1 MIYSS
6 SAAHSIRTGTGT
18 KDLLSRQEYFF
29 PTEVY
34 HAGVRMPR
42 AILEGRMTR
51 SAIRLLALTIC
62 ATTLAGTSAASG
74 TSHGKHIKKHGFR
87 IVRPAWP
94 GVSPPV
100 QSGGVCPGMAR
111 SFDCKIWP
119 PPFDEDPD
127 RKVSGSDG
135 A

>member
-1 MIYSS
+1 
-6 SAAHSIRTGTGT
+6 
-18 KDLLSRQEYFF
+18 
-29 PTEVY
+29 
-34 HAGVRMPR
+34 MPR

-51 SAIRLLALTIC
+51 SAIRLLTLIVG
-62 ATTLAGTSAASG
+62 ATTLAAAPAYPGTR
-74 TSHGKHIKKHGFR
+74 HHKHIKKHGFR

-94 GVSPPV
+94 DVSPPV